1 MCKFVC
7 KLILGISIL
16 IVNLIKACPKH
27 FICGILIHAF
37 EKMFLIAFHFSL
49 SHTHVSKGL

>member
-27 FICGILIHAF
+27 FICGFLIHAF